1 MLEGVHQSV
10 ASKEIA
16 SNLNMSVRIVK
27 FHVSSLLAK
36 FGVTNRITLSHEVS
50 H

>member
-1 MLEGVHQSV
+1 VLEGVHQNL

-16 SNLNMSVRIVK
+16 SNLNVSVRIVS

-36 FGVTNRITLSHEVS
+36 FGVTNRITFTREVS